1 MTTSLSKLQL
11 DTVLSALDGQRRNPS
26 SREIALK
33 RIGRHAGTLQLAL
46 DELLTAASGLL
57 DGRMDAAA
65 FLASLR
71 HERPAADDAPVELAA
86 EVADA
91 ERAET
96 MHGDAD
102 TIQPTHGDTAADG
115 TVCPT
120 CGRRLR
126 AGQTPGARQPR
137 GHRDGSKEA
146 QVIEMLRR
154 PQGAT
159 IAQIMAATGWRAHT
173 VRGVFAGALK
183 KRRGLA
189 VTSAK
194 PQGGERIYRIA

>member
-11 DTVLSALDGQRRNPS
+11 NTILSALDGQRRNPS
-26 SREIALK
+26 SREVALK
-33 RIGRHAGTLQLAL
+33 RIGRHAETLQLAL
-46 DELLTAASGLL
+46 DELLAAASGLL

-71 HERPAADDAPVELAA
+71 QEAPAEPAA
-86 EVADA
+86 EVTDA
-91 ERAET
+91 EVAET

-102 TIQPTHGDTAADG
+102 AIPAPAEGA
-115 TVCPT
+115 VCPT

-126 AGQTPGARQPR
+126 AVRTPGTRQPR

-146 QVIEMLRR
+146 LVIEMLRR
-154 PQGAT
+154 PEGAT
-159 IAQIMAATGWRAHT
+159 IAQLMAATGWQSHT
-173 VRGVFAGALK
+173 VRGLFAGALK

-194 PQGGERIYRIA
+194 PQGGERIYHLA

>member
-1 MTTSLSKLQL
+1 MTITLSKLQL
-11 DTVLSALDGQRRNPS
+11 NTILSALDGQRRNPS
-26 SREIALK
+26 SRAVALK
-33 RIGRHAGTLQLAL
+33 RIGRHAEALQLAL
-46 DELLTAASGLL
+46 DDLLAAAAGLL

-71 HERPAADDAPVELAA
+71 QERPAELAP
-86 EVADA
+86 EVAVA
-91 ERAET
+91 EGTET
-96 MHGDAD
+96 MHGDAGA
-102 TIQPTHGDTAADG
+102 IPAPAEGA
-115 TVCPT
+115 VCPT

-126 AGQTPGARQPR
+126 AARTPGARQPR

-146 QVIEMLRR
+146 KVIKMLRR
-154 PQGAT
+154 PEGAT
-159 IAQIMAATGWRAHT
+159 IAQIMAATDWRAHT